1 MTLTFGSAGLTTL
14 KKLEES
20 GGKLDRGSTDKTHV
34 GVIPKDSLEQFSPAA
49 QRKLT
54 DSESLSKINRCAA
67 GASHDSFSG
76 KTTINKLDRQIIV
89 EVPSRWAVK
98 PNTETLSIIQKE
110 INPDAELAIIK
121 TTYQIKFFTSKQNSG
136 NDRISA
142 FFVKKSHFH

>member
-20 GGKLDRGSTDKTHV
+20 GGKLTS
-34 GVIPKDSLEQFSPAA
+34 SPHIGPI
-49 QRKLT
+49 R
-54 DSESLSKINRCAA
+54 LS
-67 GASHDSFSG
+67 GPSDDGLFSG

-121 TTYQIKFFTSKQNSG
+121 TTYQIKFFTSKPNSG
-136 NDRISA
+136 IGRNFIAKKCISCIIA
-142 FFVKKSHFH
+142 ITCN

>member
-1 MTLTFGSAGLTTL
+1 MFQLIIL
-14 KKLEES
+14 
-20 GGKLDRGSTDKTHV
+20 
-34 GVIPKDSLEQFSPAA
+34 
-49 QRKLT
+49 
-54 DSESLSKINRCAA
+54 
-67 GASHDSFSG
+67 FSG

-136 NDRISA
+136 NDRISSL
-142 FFVKKSHFH
+142 VKLQC